1 MEALENSPQKQE
13 RDPESF
19 ARVEEQSKAAQEPF
33 WGAVPGKGSYTWRF
47 MGSYKGS
54 FKGPFK
60 GIYRDSIR
68 GIGFR
73 AYLEVHG

>member
-1 MEALENSPQKQE
+1 
-13 RDPESF
+13 
-19 ARVEEQSKAAQEPF
+19 
-33 WGAVPGKGSYTWRF
+33 

-54 FKGPFK
+54 FEGPFK

-73 AYLEVHG
+73 AYLEVHGELKVEI

>member
-1 MEALENSPQKQE
+1 M
-13 RDPESF
+13 
-19 ARVEEQSKAAQEPF
+19 
-33 WGAVPGKGSYTWRF
+33 GSYKDAFKGNYRDSIRVQGLGPTWRF
-47 MGSYKGS
+47 MGSL
-54 FKGPFK
+54 KGPFE

>member
-1 MEALENSPQKQE
+1 MILGGLNPTPPPHSA
-13 RDPESF
+13 
-19 ARVEEQSKAAQEPF
+19 EPF
-33 WGAVPGKGSYTWRF
+33 VAKKLCTASGDKPSRADRRALGAATELLAWRTWRF

-68 GIGFR
+68 
-73 AYLEVHG
+73 V

>member
-1 MEALENSPQKQE
+1 
-13 RDPESF
+13 
-19 ARVEEQSKAAQEPF
+19 
-33 WGAVPGKGSYTWRF
+33 
-47 MGSYKGS
+47 MGSL
-54 FKGPFK
+54 KGPFE